1 MEKQQQQQRSTAIS
15 DKVLFSDRMLG
26 LVVSNSRKN
35 ATKKTHHY
43 SQSASRDQPLSTSK
57 SNCCASMQR
66 NATMQCRTHLETTP
80 IFAGNIFNCIGGRVV
95 FNRSGIVSSTTISSV
110 LGMPCSR

>member
-26 LVVSNSRKN
+26 
-35 ATKKTHHY
+35 
-43 SQSASRDQPLSTSK
+43 P
-57 SNCCASMQR
+57 
-66 NATMQCRTHLETTP
+66 HLETTP